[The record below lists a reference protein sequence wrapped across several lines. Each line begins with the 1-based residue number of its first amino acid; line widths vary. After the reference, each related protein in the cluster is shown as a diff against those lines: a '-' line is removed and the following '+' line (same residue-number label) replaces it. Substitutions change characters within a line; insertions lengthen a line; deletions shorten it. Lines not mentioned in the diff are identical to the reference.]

1 MGQSYKNWYTFVTG
15 LPKYTG
21 ILWETI
27 KQNKEMTG
35 KKTLQSKIS
44 SGDMLALW
52 DALDILNGKW
62 KIAIMCSLSEKKR
75 RFKELQRDIG
85 RITGK
90 MLSKELKEL
99 EMNELV
105 SRTVL
110 NTKPVTVEYELTS
123 YGETLETVIAELVSW
138 GLKHRKRILRKHK

>member
-1 MGQSYKNWYTFVTG
+1 LGNHQPTEKNMTARKR
-15 LPKYTG
+15 LP
-21 ILWETI
+21 
-27 KQNKEMTG
+27 
-35 KKTLQSKIS
+35 SKIS
-44 SGDMLALW
+44 SRDMLALW

-62 KIAIMCSLSEKKR
+62 KIAIMCSLNEKKK
-75 RFKELQRDIG
+75 RFKELQRDVG

-105 SRTVL
+105 NRTVF

-138 GLKHRKRILRKHK
+138 GLKHRKRILKKHTRI

>member
-1 MGQSYKNWYTFVTG
+1 MPQ
-15 LPKYTG
+15 
-21 ILWETI
+21 
-27 KQNKEMTG
+27 
-35 KKTLQSKIS
+35 KKTFQSKDI
-44 SGDMLALW
+44 LALG
-52 DALDILNGKW
+52 DAMDILNGKW
-62 KIAIMCSLSEKKR
+62 KISIMCSLNENKK

-105 SRTVL
+105 NRNVL

-123 YGETLETVIAELVSW
+123 YGATLEKVIEELVNW
-138 GLKHRKRILRKHK
+138 GTKHRKRILGKK

>member
-1 MGQSYKNWYTFVTG
+1 MA
-15 LPKYTG
+15 
-21 ILWETI
+21 
-27 KQNKEMTG
+27 G
-35 KKTLQSKIS
+35 KKTLHYKIS

-62 KIAIMCSLSEKKR
+62 KIAIMCSLNEKKR

-105 SRTVL
+105 NRTVF

>member
-1 MGQSYKNWYTFVTG
+1 MD
-15 LPKYTG
+15 
-21 ILWETI
+21 
-27 KQNKEMTG
+27 G
-35 KKTLQSKIS
+35 KKLSSKIS
-44 SGDMLALW
+44 SKDMLALW

-62 KIAIMCSLSEKKR
+62 KIAIMCSLNEKKK

-105 SRTVL
+105 TRKVL
-110 NTKPVTVEYELTS
+110 NTKPVTVEYQLTL
-123 YGETLETVIAELVSW
+123 YGKTLETVLAELVSW
-138 GLKHRKRILRKHK
+138 GLTHRKRILRKRKG

>member
-1 MGQSYKNWYTFVTG
+1 MPQ
-15 LPKYTG
+15 
-21 ILWETI
+21 
-27 KQNKEMTG
+27 
-35 KKTLQSKIS
+35 KKTFESK
-44 SGDMLALW
+44 DMMALW
-52 DALDILNGKW
+52 DAMDILNGKW
-62 KIAIMCSLSEKKR
+62 KIAIMCSLNENKK

-105 SRTVL
+105 NRRVL

-123 YGETLETVIAELVSW
+123 YGMTLENVIQELVNW
-138 GLKHRKRILRKHK
+138 GTKHRKRILRKK

>member
-1 MGQSYKNWYTFVTG
+1 MAR
-15 LPKYTG
+15 
-21 ILWETI
+21 
-27 KQNKEMTG
+27 

-62 KIAIMCSLSEKKR
+62 KIAIMCSLNEKSK
-75 RFKELQRDIG
+75 RFKELQRDVG

-105 SRTVL
+105 NRTVFD
-110 NTKPVTVEYELTS
+110 TKPVTVEYELTS

-138 GLKHRKRILRKHK
+138 GLKHRKRILKKQTRI